1 MHPEVYSLVL
11 TLKTYFSMPRIL
23 KNLPKNLN
31 YLYTTED
38 VFGLHKLY
46 KSKKQ
51 IYLVSITSEGQV
63 IRSYTPKELLSLS
76 SKLYDYAE
84 QLPHEESNQD

>member
-1 MHPEVYSLVL
+1 MSSII
-11 TLKTYFSMPRIL
+11 K
-23 KNLPKNLN
+23 KLPKKAN

-46 KSKKQ
+46 KSKKH

-63 IRSYTPKELLSLS
+63 IRSYTPKELLLLS

-84 QLPHEESNQD
+84 QLPHQEPNQDRES